1 VQHAR
6 ALQRSED
13 GVGLTLVISTVFKKL
28 GEWLWPQFDPAKT
41 KMLLGAA
48 LTRLK
53 LHQNKSERKR
63 EKSAI

>member
-1 VQHAR
+1 M
-6 ALQRSED
+6 
-13 GVGLTLVISTVFKKL
+13 FKKL

-53 LHQNKSERKR
+53 LHQNKSALKR
-63 EKSAI
+63 ETHKRRARI